1 MRRMIS
7 LGMKISL
14 RGAQTED
21 SNRAPG
27 LSLKSAKVEQ
37 KHVDYFKKLLT
48 QWLDELLGR
57 AGDTV
62 VGLIASEGPPS
73 DPLDEAVLEAEHSYM
88 LRIRDRES
96 VLIKKIQASLED
108 IEDGV
113 YGVCDDCGT
122 DISIERLKARP
133 VARRCILCKT
143 RQEKRERLLG
153 TGGNQ
158 SHQIFKCGKA

>member
-7 LGMKISL
+7 SGMKLSL
-14 RGAQTED
+14 KGAQTED
-21 SNRAPG
+21 RNRAPG

-37 KHVDYFKKLLT
+37 KQVDYFKSLLT

-62 VGLIASEGPPS
+62 VGLLASEGHPS

-88 LRIRDRES
+88 LRIRARES
-96 VLIKKIQASLED
+96 VLIKKIQASLQD

-122 DISIERLKARP
+122 DISINRLKARP
-133 VARRCILCKT
+133 VARRCIQCKT
-143 RQEKRERLLG
+143 MQEKRERLLG
-153 TGGNQ
+153 TG
-158 SHQIFKCGKA
+158 